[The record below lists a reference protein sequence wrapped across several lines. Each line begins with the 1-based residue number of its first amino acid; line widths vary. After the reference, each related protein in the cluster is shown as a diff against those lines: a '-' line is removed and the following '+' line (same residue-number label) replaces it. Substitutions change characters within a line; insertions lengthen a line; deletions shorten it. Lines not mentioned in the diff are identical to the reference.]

1 MSFEFE
7 VYSADGEAPK
17 GSGGSVDFDALNKY
31 IVDTCGL
38 QSGDVL
44 VGYLSVL
51 YDLGVQQP
59 KDSEFVFKGTAED
72 EAAAIEKNPA
82 KYFKDGLDDKG
93 QPVRLECAPVKP
105 FQHVTFAVDFPEIML
120 NKGNFFGDA
129 DATEKPLRLYLGGDY
144 WMGADIGKVVQ
155 NPLSMKNTTK
165 TGSWSFDSKSTIY
178 KMAVGAKL
186 IVDGQPFESKRV
198 GDLIGKS
205 LQFKVK
211 IDLSESKGKFY
222 LNEKISF
229 VGGLGRGQAAITPV
243 TTLAYI
249 GFKKDNDLQAVKE
262 MPRHIVNTVKR
273 ASNYVG
279 SQLEQQM
286 LSLVPV
292 QKQDEQVDETS
303 EVITDDD
310 NLPF

>member
-17 GSGGSVDFDALNKY
+17 GNASSVDLDALNKY
-31 IVDTCGL
+31 VVETCGL
-38 QSGDVL
+38 QNGDVL
-44 VGYLSVL
+44 VGYISVL

-59 KDSEFVFKGTAED
+59 KDSEFVFKGTAAD
-72 EAAAIEKNPA
+72 EATAIEKNPA

-93 QPVRLECAPVKP
+93 QPARLECAPVKP

-120 NKGNFFGDA
+120 NKGQFFGDV
-129 DATEKPLRLYLGGDY
+129 DTTKPLRLYLGGDY

-222 LNEKISF
+222 LNEKIGF
-229 VGGLGRGQAAITPV
+229 QGGLGRGQASLTPV

-286 LSLVPV
+286 LSLLPV
-292 QKQDEQVDETS
+292 QAQQQDETP